1 MPGIQI
7 EINQSQID
15 HVNKMLY
22 TLPNQAKAV
31 FRNSIN
37 RGLVAA
43 RTQAA
48 KEIRERYDIKTGNV
62 KANQTIRLKRAEQ
75 TGSDIVGEISFSGT
89 KIPLYKFHPSP
100 SARRYTNRYVNGV
113 SGWRVTTAVSAADIR
128 EKGMVQRPKGFIA
141 TFQSGHTGIF
151 RRTSG
156 KTSTGKTKLKEYWGP
171 AVADML
177 DYPEA
182 RESVQNR
189 ASEMVAKRLDQE
201 LYRVL
206 SSL

>member
-1 MPGIQI
+1 MPGIRI

-22 TLPNQAKAV
+22 TLPNQAKVV
-31 FRNSIN
+31 FRNSID
-37 RGLVAA
+37 RGLIAA

-75 TGSDIVGEISFSGT
+75 TGSDVVGEILFAGT

-100 SARRYTNRYVNGV
+100 SARRYTKRFVNGRY
-113 SGWRVTTAVSAADIR
+113 GWRVTTPVSAADIR
-128 EKGMVQRPKGFIA
+128 EKGMLQRPKGFIA

-156 KTSTGKTKLKEYWGP
+156 ETRTGKTKLKEYWGP
-171 AVADML
+171 SVADML
-177 DYPEA
+177 EYPEA
-182 RESVQNR
+182 RKAVQDR
-189 ASEMVAKRLDQE
+189 ASEIVAKRLDQE
-201 LYRVL
+201 LYRML
-206 SSL
+206 KGL